1 MSLIERVADKLGAMG
16 QLQRKP
22 AAAAAVADDL
32 RPAGLIERAAGRRG
46 PFQDSPGESDLG
58 LADADAIVE
67 AAARAEAAALPRTTA
82 RSLHIDLE
90 RLHRQSIITPGG
102 GRTPMAESF
111 RRVKRHILAN
121 MASAEAGAP
130 ANLVMVT
137 SPFANEGKTFC
148 AINLAISMAMEM
160 DRTVLLVDA
169 DVAKPS
175 VPGVLG
181 VKSDKGLMD
190 VLYQRGNELSEVL
203 CKTNIDKLT
212 ILPAGKGRHHA
223 TELLA
228 SEAMHALLQEM
239 AERYSD
245 RILIFDSPPLLAASE
260 ASVLAGNMGQ
270 IVMVVEAGKTT
281 ETALKDALSR
291 IESCRNVGLLLNKI
305 EGSPAGYSGY
315 GYGYGY
321 GYGS

>member
-1 MSLIERVADKLGAMG
+1 MSLIERVADKLGSVSVG
-16 QLQRKP
+16 QQRKP
-22 AAAAAVADDL
+22 AAALETADAAPPAAV
-32 RPAGLIERAAGRRG
+32 IERASSRAGRL
-46 PFQDSPGESDLG
+46 PDLPPVG
-58 LADADAIVE
+58 DPLPEVNVE
-67 AAARAEAAALPRTTA
+67 PVAPLPSRTSARTLQ
-82 RSLHIDLE
+82 IDME

-111 RRVKRHILAN
+111 RRVKRHLLAN
-121 MASAEAGAP
+121 MASAEAGTA
-130 ANLVMVT
+130 ANLIMVT

-148 AINLAISMAMEM
+148 AINLAVSMAMEM

-175 VPGVLG
+175 VPGTLG
-181 VKSDKGLMD
+181 FKAEIGLMD
-190 VLYQRGNELSEVL
+190 VLYKRGTELPDVL
-203 CKTNIDKLT
+203 CRTNIDKFT

-228 SEAMHALLQEM
+228 SEAMRLLLQEM

-245 RILIFDSPPLLAASE
+245 RIIIFDSPPLLAASE
-260 ASVLAGNMGQ
+260 ASVLALRMGQ
-270 IVMVVEAGKTT
+270 IIMVVEAEKTT
-281 ETALKDALSR
+281 ETALKEALSR
-291 IESCRNVGLLLNKI
+291 VESCRNVGLLLNKV
-305 EGSPAGYSGY
+305 EGASQYGGY

>member
-1 MSLIERVADKLGAMG
+1 MSLIERVADKLGSVG
-16 QLQRKP
+16 QLHRKP
-22 AAAAAVADDL
+22 SAAVETADMI
-32 RPAGLIERAAGRRG
+32 RPSAVIERAASRHDRI
-46 PFQDSPGESDLG
+46 PDFPEDRDPVVA
-58 LADADAIVE
+58 ADVRP
-67 AAARAEAAALPRTTA
+67 AAPVLSRTTV
-82 RSLHIDLE
+82 RSLHIDME

-102 GRTPMAESF
+102 GRTAMAESF

-121 MASAEAGAP
+121 MTNAEAGVA
-130 ANLVMVT
+130 ANLIMVT

-175 VPGVLG
+175 VPGTLG
-181 VKSDKGLMD
+181 FKSEQGLMD
-190 VLYQRGNELSEVL
+190 VLYKSGTELPDVL

-228 SEAMHALLQEM
+228 SEAMRQLLQEM

-245 RILIFDSPPLLAASE
+245 RIIVFDSPPLLAASE
-260 ASVLAGNMGQ
+260 ASVLAGRMGQ

-281 ETALKDALSR
+281 ETALKEALSR
-291 IESCRNVGLLLNKI
+291 VESCRNVGLLLNKI
-305 EGSPAGYSGY
+305 EGAALGYGGY

>member
-1 MSLIERVADKLGAMG
+1 MERVAARGG
-16 QLQRKP
+16 
-22 AAAAAVADDL
+22 
-32 RPAGLIERAAGRRG
+32 AGLPVTPPVAL
-46 PFQDSPGESDLG
+46 DHGESVTG
-58 LADADAIVE
+58 E
-67 AAARAEAAALPRTTA
+67 AGAPEFAPQRAPVRRTSAQSVT
-82 RSLHIDLE
+82 IDLD
-90 RLHRQSIITPGG
+90 RLQRQSIITPGI

-121 MASAEAGAP
+121 IAAAEPGFP

-148 AINLAISMAMEM
+148 AVNLAISLAMEM
-160 DRTVLLVDA
+160 ERTVLLVDA

-175 VPGVLG
+175 LPPVLG
-181 VKSDKGLMD
+181 VKIEKGLLD
-190 VLYQRGNELSEVL
+190 VLFQEGAELADVL
-203 CKTNIDKLT
+203 CRTNIDKLAL
-212 ILPAGKGRHHA
+212 LPAGKGRHHA

-228 SEAMHALLQEM
+228 SDAMGALLMEM

-245 RILIFDSPPLLAASE
+245 RVIIFDSPPLLAASE
-260 ASVLAGNMGQ
+260 SSVLATRMGQ

-281 ETALKDALSR
+281 EAALKESLTR
-291 IESCRNVGLLLNKI
+291 VESCRNVGLLLNKT
-305 EGSPAGYSGY
+305 EGAGLGYGNY